1 MGLDFGQDA
10 INKMVADADLNGDG
24 CIDYEEFAG
33 LWKDHVVE
41 VQYRPLVQRM
51 NRFRMLV
58 AANNSNNGGM
68 AMGSPVVGM
77 EASEDGIMTA
87 SSANSSSQQQQQP
100 PSFFATPGSPFQQP
114 ADQRDFDVSKIT
126 LDSALIGSQ
135 VGRRSA
141 HQQSASLTQV
151 TEAVS
156 FCLESRPFTCRRLC
170 A

>member
-58 AANNSNNGGM
+58 AANNNNGGM
-68 AMGSPVVGM
+68 AIGSPVVGM
-77 EASEDGIMTA
+77 EAGEDGIMMTA
-87 SSANSSSQQQQQP
+87 SSANSSSQQQP

-135 VGRRSA
+135 VGRSA

-151 TEAVS
+151 TE
-156 FCLESRPFTCRRLC
+156 T
-170 A
+170 